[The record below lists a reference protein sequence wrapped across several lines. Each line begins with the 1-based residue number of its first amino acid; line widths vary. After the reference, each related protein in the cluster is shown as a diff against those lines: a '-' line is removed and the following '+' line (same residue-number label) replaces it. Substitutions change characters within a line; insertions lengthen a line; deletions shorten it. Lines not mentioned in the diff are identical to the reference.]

1 MEFQKGLTSEEKDDS
16 SQANLL
22 CGDSIMNY
30 KTVQSMGH
38 EKKLHEKYKEYLQP
52 QVDDA
57 SKRHCKAGFAF
68 GLGQFTVYIVFAG
81 CFYFGGLVIEDSLD
95 ESTGKYGI
103 NPENIMAAIFAILFG
118 AS

>member
-38 EKKLHEKYKEYLQP
+38 EKKLHEKYKEYL
-52 QVDDA
+52 
-57 SKRHCKAGFAF
+57 
-68 GLGQFTVYIVFAG
+68 
-81 CFYFGGLVIEDSLD
+81 
-95 ESTGKYGI
+95 
-103 NPENIMAAIFAILFG
+103 
-118 AS
+118 